1 MFRCFRCCG
10 LNNYDDEFK
19 KSTHKLAAE
28 LDITRILN
36 SLRFMRNA
44 VRYLTTRRERMLLRM
59 QADKIMIV
67 VKEEEKA
74 QLKQD
79 VSKKSLPEILKSVE
93 ESSMYETDD
102 QIAFLENLQAQK
114 EQTSDLELELIAGL
128 FTNKDAIE
136 KTMLEKPKKKKRIKA
151 PQQHQKND
159 SHLYIGDV
167 SFAFAEKTRPAEAE
181 IRIQTLQSETV
192 FVK

>member
-102 QIAFLENLQAQK
+102 
-114 EQTSDLELELIAGL
+114 
-128 FTNKDAIE
+128 
-136 KTMLEKPKKKKRIKA
+136 
-151 PQQHQKND
+151 
-159 SHLYIGDV
+159 
-167 SFAFAEKTRPAEAE
+167 
-181 IRIQTLQSETV
+181 
-192 FVK
+192 